1 MKNLLII
8 LLIILVLVYCYM
20 NYKSEHLFYTE
31 NKWLSL
37 EDQEKELKRLDDQ
50 YYNSVPEEDVI
61 TNDYNERDNLA
72 YMLALTT

>member
-8 LLIILVLVYCYM
+8 LLIILVLAYCYM
-20 NYKSEHLFYTE
+20 NYKNEHLFYTE

-37 EDQEKELKRLDDQ
+37 KDQEKELKKLDDQ
-50 YYNSVPEEDVI
+50 YYNSVPDEDVI

>member
-1 MKNLLII
+1 MKNLLLVL
-8 LLIILVLVYCYM
+8 LLILILVYCYISRK
-20 NYKSEHLFYTE
+20 NEHLFYTE